1 MGPSKFTSEA
11 IDDFV
16 DIVVS
21 NEYFQRKLI
30 FTNTKNQ
37 QNGLVYKKI
46 LTKLK
51 AKCSARGADI
61 NFTVSQL
68 RTKFKKCVSDCK
80 VAALTIKTATGIK
93 RFQEDKGFGNWFN
106 NLFALA
112 KTRDSCNP
120 QQAVEPSATKNTTED
135 EGAANERV
143 LNKGQNLFVP
153 VKSAKNKSKNRDAV
167 SEAIDLMKQTLEND
181 PRNTRN
187 CFHA

>member
-1 MGPSKFTSEA
+1 MATKRKAGRKTRWRSEA
-11 IDDFV
+11 IDDLV

-21 NEYFQRKLI
+21 NEYFQKRLI

-37 QNGLVYKKI
+37 QNGIIYPKI
-46 LTKLK
+46 LTELK
-51 AKCSARGADI
+51 VRCSARGEDI

-106 NLFALA
+106 NLFSLV

-120 QQAVEPSATKNTTED
+120 PQEVEPSATKNITED
-135 EGAANERV
+135 EGAVDERV
-143 LNKGQNLFVP
+143 
-153 VKSAKNKSKNRDAV
+153 
-167 SEAIDLMKQTLEND
+167 
-181 PRNTRN
+181 
-187 CFHA
+187 